1 MHRTLATAAM
11 FKLFVSLVVFFTTQ
25 RFDPVLLVSFILMAI
40 SALLIRMIQEGEVGF
55 VLVGLI
61 LLIDSI
67 GLLLSFTTLS
77 IVPVVSYMFF
87 VIWDTQIL
95 MIFRQIQT

>member
-1 MHRTLATAAM
+1 MHRALATVTM

-25 RFDPVLLVSFILMAI
+25 RFDPVLLVSCILMAI
-40 SALLIRMIQEGEVGF
+40 SALLIRVIQEGEVGF

-67 GLLLSFTTLS
+67 GLLLSFTALS

-87 VIWDTQIL
+87 VIWDAQIL

>member
-1 MHRTLATAAM
+1 MHRALATAAM

-40 SALLIRMIQEGEVGF
+40 SALLIRVIQEGEVGF

-77 IVPVVSYMFF
+77 IVPVVSYIFF
-87 VIWDTQIL
+87 VIWDAQIL

>member
-1 MHRTLATAAM
+1 MHRALATAAM
-11 FKLFVSLVVFFTTQ
+11 FKLFVSLVVSFTTQ

-61 LLIDSI
+61 LLMDSI

-87 VIWDTQIL
+87 VIWDAQIL

>member
-1 MHRTLATAAM
+1 MHRALATAAM

-25 RFDPVLLVSFILMAI
+25 RFDPVLLVSCILMAI

-67 GLLLSFTTLS
+67 GLMLSFTTLS

>member
-1 MHRTLATAAM
+1 MHRALAAVAM

-61 LLIDSI
+61 LLMDSI

-77 IVPVVSYMFF
+77 VVPVVSYMFF
-87 VIWDTQIL
+87 VIWDAQIL

>member
-1 MHRTLATAAM
+1 MHRALATVAM

-87 VIWDTQIL
+87 VIWDAQIL
-95 MIFRQIQT
+95 IIFRQIQT

>member
-1 MHRTLATAAM
+1 MHRALATAAM

-40 SALLIRMIQEGEVGF
+40 SALLIRTIQEEEVGF

-77 IVPVVSYMFF
+77 IAPVVSYMFF
-87 VIWDTQIL
+87 VIWDAQIL
-95 MIFRQIQT
+95 MILRQIQT

>member
-1 MHRTLATAAM
+1 MHRALAMAAM

-25 RFDPVLLVSFILMAI
+25 RFEPVLLVSFILMAI
-40 SALLIRMIQEGEVGF
+40 SALLIRVIQEGEVGF

-67 GLLLSFTTLS
+67 GLLLSFTALS

-87 VIWDTQIL
+87 VIWDAQIL

>member
-1 MHRTLATAAM
+1 MHRALATVAM

-25 RFDPVLLVSFILMAI
+25 RFDPVLLVSCILMAI

-67 GLLLSFTTLS
+67 GLLLSFATLS
-77 IVPVVSYMFF
+77 IIPVVSYMFF

>member
-1 MHRTLATAAM
+1 MHRALATAAM

-25 RFDPVLLVSFILMAI
+25 RFEPVLLVSFILMAI

-77 IVPVVSYMFF
+77 IVPVVSYIFF
-87 VIWDTQIL
+87 VIWDAQIL

>member
-1 MHRTLATAAM
+1 MHRALATAAM

-61 LLIDSI
+61 LLMDSI

-87 VIWDTQIL
+87 VIWDAQIL

>member
-1 MHRTLATAAM
+1 MHRALATAAM

-61 LLIDSI
+61 LLMDSI

-77 IVPVVSYMFF
+77 IVPVVSYIFF
-87 VIWDTQIL
+87 VIWDAQIL

>member
-1 MHRTLATAAM
+1 MHRALATAAM

-87 VIWDTQIL
+87 VIWDAQIL

>member
-1 MHRTLATAAM
+1 MHRALATAAM

-40 SALLIRMIQEGEVGF
+40 SALLIRTIQEEEVGF

>member
-1 MHRTLATAAM
+1 MHRALATVAM

-61 LLIDSI
+61 LLMDSI

-77 IVPVVSYMFF
+77 IIPVVSYMFF

>member
-1 MHRTLATAAM
+1 MHRALATAAM

-25 RFDPVLLVSFILMAI
+25 RFEPVLLVSFILMAI

-61 LLIDSI
+61 LLMDSI

-87 VIWDTQIL
+87 VIWDAQIL

>member
-1 MHRTLATAAM
+1 MHRALATAAM
-11 FKLFVSLVVFFTTQ
+11 FKLFVSLVAFFTTQ
-25 RFDPVLLVSFILMAI
+25 RFDPVLLVSCIIMAI
-40 SALLIRMIQEGEVGF
+40 TALLIRMIQEGEVGF

>member
-1 MHRTLATAAM
+1 M

-25 RFDPVLLVSFILMAI
+25 RFDPVLLVSCILMAI

-77 IVPVVSYMFF
+77 IIPVVSYMFF

>member
-1 MHRTLATAAM
+1 MHRALATAAM

-40 SALLIRMIQEGEVGF
+40 SALLIRVIQEGEVGF

-67 GLLLSFTTLS
+67 GLLLSFTALS

-87 VIWDTQIL
+87 VIWDAQIL